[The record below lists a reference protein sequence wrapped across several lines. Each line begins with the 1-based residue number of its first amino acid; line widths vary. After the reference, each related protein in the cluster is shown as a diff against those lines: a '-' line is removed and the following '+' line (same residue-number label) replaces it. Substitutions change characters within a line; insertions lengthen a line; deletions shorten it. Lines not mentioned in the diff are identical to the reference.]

1 MVWCDVLF
9 TDKSASEKVTGYAGP
24 PLAGAYQKKSSWKN
38 GVFHKK
44 KTKTLVRNSS
54 LLWTFES
61 DGFNCFWCLTQPKG
75 QKTTTSNP
83 IFIISILIAAQTGLT
98 WHNSNCSML
107 CVSLPCHP
115 INSPSSS
122 SSSLSS
128 SSSSWLYST
137 SSHRSSHHL
146 ACPDKRWDNV
156 YDILGKI

>member
-1 MVWCDVLF
+1 MSCLRTKVLLKKLQVTQALPLQGLTRKKVPEKMVF
-9 TDKSASEKVTGYAGP
+9 ST
-24 PLAGAYQKKSSWKN
+24 KKI
-38 GVFHKK
+38 
-44 KTKTLVRNSS
+44 KTFVHNSS
-54 LLWTFES
+54 LLWTFEC
-61 DGFNCFWCLTQPKG
+61 DGFNCSWCLTQPKE

-115 INSPSSS
+115 INSSSSS
-122 SSSLSS
+122 SSSLSL